1 MKTCQSW
8 NLWPVAASRKNGA
21 HYSIF
26 RACDQVGSVRA
37 ILGSRLFLTP
47 LLLHNH
53 RALFAVANALFLAS
67 FPCYC
72 VAMMKTPLITRAGFD
87 ALKQELDHL
96 WRVERPDV
104 TQKVSWAASLG
115 DRSENADY
123 QYNKKRLREIDRRVR
138 YLRKCLEDLKV
149 VDYSPVQEGKV
160 FFGAWVEIE
169 NDEGEQKRFRIVGY
183 DEIFN
188 TKDYI
193 SIDSPMARALLKK
206 EVGDEATVRTEA
218 GEFVWY
224 ITAISYPV

>member
-1 MKTCQSW
+1 
-8 NLWPVAASRKNGA
+8 
-21 HYSIF
+21 
-26 RACDQVGSVRA
+26 
-37 ILGSRLFLTP
+37 
-47 LLLHNH
+47 
-53 RALFAVANALFLAS
+53 
-67 FPCYC
+67 
-72 VAMMKTPLITRAGFD
+72 MKTPLITREGYN
-87 ALKQELDHL
+87 ALKTELDHL

-138 YLRKCLEDLKV
+138 YLRKCLEDLKI

-169 NDEGEQKRFRIVGY
+169 NEEGEKKRFRIVGY

-193 SIDSPMARALLKK
+193 SIDSPMARALVKK
-206 EVGDEATVRTEA
+206 QVDDEAVVKTEA
-218 GEFVWY
+218 GEFTWY
-224 ITAISYPV
+224 INRIEYQK